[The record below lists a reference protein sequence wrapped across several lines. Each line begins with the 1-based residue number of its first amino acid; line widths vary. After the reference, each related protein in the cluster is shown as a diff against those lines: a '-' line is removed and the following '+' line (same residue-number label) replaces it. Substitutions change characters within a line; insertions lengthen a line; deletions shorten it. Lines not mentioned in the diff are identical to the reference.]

1 MQHSKKQSAGRS
13 RPTQLPLKCDRWW
26 RSAKHAPSSHKRDTR
41 EGARPHTDSGT
52 GSASIGQ
59 TPRTRGNEDS
69 MESNRGP
76 TSTDRS
82 VTNTLKKLDIQTMP
96 SKLNH
101 RSSGSLEGVQTFAIY
116 KPGKGRKSGGNQ
128 KSTRGSHDTQKQTF
142 LRTTR
147 DTRPSSPEDGSEH
160 KPVRQLERRE
170 PRCRQEH

>member
-1 MQHSKKQSAGRS
+1 MVAVSQARAK
-13 RPTQLPLKCDRWW
+13 LPQTRHARGGKAPHRQ
-26 RSAKHAPSSHKRDTR
+26 RNRIRKHRTNAKDTR
-41 EGARPHTDSGT
+41 K
-52 GSASIGQ
+52 
-59 TPRTRGNEDS
+59 RGFHGI
-69 MESNRGP
+69 ES
-76 TSTDRS
+76 RS
-82 VTNTLKKLDIQTMP
+82 HLHRQIRHEYTQEIRHPDNAIKAQPSKLIRKLDIQTMP